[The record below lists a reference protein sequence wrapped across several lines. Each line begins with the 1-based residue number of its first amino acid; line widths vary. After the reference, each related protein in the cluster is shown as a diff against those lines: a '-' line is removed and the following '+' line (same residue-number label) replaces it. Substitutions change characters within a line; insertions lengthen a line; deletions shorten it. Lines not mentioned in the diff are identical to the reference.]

1 MDSSAPELLSE
12 LHRRMAD
19 LERRLVTL
27 EQRRQQL
34 LHLRREVSVVKRACH
49 LLLQALQESRDFQL
63 ALDRR
68 LRALET

>member
-1 MDSSAPELLSE
+1 MASSAPELLSE
-12 LHRRMAD
+12 LQRRVAD
-19 LERRLVTL
+19 LEHRLVAL

-34 LHLRREVSVVKRACH
+34 LLLRREVSVVKRACC

-68 LRALET
+68 LRALED